1 RRARTA
7 RRRSLANC
15 RRPALDGGDRLRLLD
30 ELLEIERLPDEAA
43 RAARRRL
50 TPRRLVH
57 LAAEH
62 QDGNRSGAVALLD
75 PAQHLPAVDVG
86 HDHVEEAELG
96 LAGLDRG
103 EPLVGARRLLHVVA
117 LALELDPD
125 ELAHPLVVVDEQDGG
140 TRLLT
145 SWT

>member
-1 RRARTA
+1 
-7 RRRSLANC
+7 
-15 RRPALDGGDRLRLLD
+15 
-30 ELLEIERLPDEAA
+30 AA

-62 QDGNRSGAVALLD
+62 QYGNRSGAVALLD

-86 HDHVEEAELG
+86 HHHVEEDELG

-103 EPLVGARRLLHVVA
+103 EPLVGARRLLHSVTLP
-117 LALELDPD
+117 LALEPDPD
-125 ELAHPLVVVDEQDGG
+125 EAAHRLVVVDEQDGG